1 MSTQGTVRRKTC
13 PRPYS
18 STGDSGDKC
27 PHCPR
32 YIPTGGDGV
41 RELQST
47 EVLTAT
53 GPTVPT
59 VPSVPT
65 RPSDSPSQRLSRR
78 ATLVSETNFGAGPS
92 QEVFQ
97 KMARRRFQDPMPRKE
112 GRWWYLLTWQD
123 ELRNGRRTRKRRRIK
138 LAPATMLERE
148 VRKIAA
154 ETLRPVNQGLI
165 TVGSATTFEEY
176 NEAVYM
182 QTMLPLLAKS
192 SQERYRGVIKNHLK
206 PQFSGMCLR
215 EMTPLILQRY
225 LSGLSESSL
234 AYESRDKIRDVLSSI
249 LRSAVQYGYLVTNP
263 VEGLR
268 LPRAKRG
275 KLSKPFIRP
284 EQFEILLSVIPEPYA
299 TMVYVAVFTGL
310 RVSELI
316 ALRWRN
322 VHEDSITVDE
332 RCCRGDWGAP
342 KSESSNATIAVNSA
356 VVHRIHLLRALTVEV
371 RAGNATRKYRV
382 VKADGPD
389 DLVFQSLVKGGPMR
403 DNNILTRVIK
413 PVARKV
419 GLDFVNWRCLR
430 RSHATW
436 LKLVGADVK
445 DAQAQ
450 MRHSRAS
457 TTMDI
462 YQQFVPESQR
472 KAVDRLTGLVGSGM
486 VN

>member
-1 MSTQGTVRRKTC
+1 
-13 PRPYS
+13 
-18 STGDSGDKC
+18 
-27 PHCPR
+27 
-32 YIPTGGDGV
+32 
-41 RELQST
+41 
-47 EVLTAT
+47 
-53 GPTVPT
+53 
-59 VPSVPT
+59 
-65 RPSDSPSQRLSRR
+65 
-78 ATLVSETNFGAGPS
+78 
-92 QEVFQ
+92 
-97 KMARRRFQDPMPRKE
+97 MARRRFQDPVPRKE
-112 GRWWYLLTWQD
+112 GRWWYILTWQD
-123 ELRNGRRTRKRRRIK
+123 ELRNGKRSRKRRRIK

-148 VRKIAA
+148 ARKIAA
-154 ETLRPVNQGLI
+154 ETLRPINQGLI
-165 TVGSATTFEEY
+165 TVGSATTFEAY
-176 NEAVYM
+176 NEAVYIP
-182 QTMLPLLAKS
+182 TMLPLLARS

-206 PQFSGMCLR
+206 PQFGGMCLR
-215 EMTPLILQRY
+215 DMTPLAIQQY

-268 LPRAKRG
+268 LRRAKRG

-284 EQFEILLSVIPEPYA
+284 EQFVILLSVIPEPYA

-322 VHEDSITVDE
+322 VHEDSITIDE

-356 VVHRIHLLRALTVEV
+356 VIHRIHRLRALTVEV
-371 RAGNATRKYRV
+371 RAGSGKRKYRV
-382 VKADGPD
+382 VRADGQD
-389 DLVFQSLVKGGPMR
+389 DPVFQSLVKGGPMR
-403 DNNILTRVIK
+403 DNNILTRTIK
-413 PVARKV
+413 PAARKV

-436 LKLVGADVK
+436 LKMAGADVK

-472 KAVDRLTGLVGSGM
+472 KAVDRLTGLVGSSM

>member
-1 MSTQGTVRRKTC
+1 VKPILTQE
-13 PRPYS
+13 
-18 STGDSGDKC
+18 D
-27 PHCPR
+27 
-32 YIPTGGDGV
+32 IPEASLERGI
-41 RELQST
+41 
-47 EVLTAT
+47 VLH
-53 GPTVPT
+53 
-59 VPSVPT
+59 
-65 RPSDSPSQRLSRR
+65 
-78 ATLVSETNFGAGPS
+78 ETNFGPGPS

-112 GRWWYLLTWQD
+112 GRWWYILTWQD
-123 ELRNGRRTRKRRRIK
+123 ELRNGNRTRKRRRIK

-176 NEAVYM
+176 AVTVYIP
-182 QTMLPLLAKS
+182 TLLPLMAKS
-192 SQERYRGVIKNHLK
+192 TQERYQGVFKNHLK
-206 PQFSGMCLR
+206 PKFGGMCLR
-215 EMTPLILQRY
+215 DMTPLALQQY
-225 LSGLSESSL
+225 LSGLSDSKL

-249 LRSAVQYGYLVTNP
+249 LRSAVQYGFLVTNP

-268 LPRAKRG
+268 LPRAKRR
-275 KLSKPFIRP
+275 KLSKPYLRP
-284 EQFEILLSVIPEPYA
+284 DQFSTLLEVIPEPYA

-310 RVSELI
+310 RISELA

-322 VHEDSITVDE
+322 VHEDSITIDE
-332 RCCRGDWGAP
+332 RFCRGDWGAP

-356 VVHRIHLLRALTVEV
+356 VIQRINALRPMTVEV
-371 RAGNATRKYRV
+371 RAGSGTRKYRV
-382 VKADGPD
+382 VKTDGSD

-403 DNNILTRVIK
+403 DNNTLTRVIK
-413 PVARKV
+413 PAARKV

-450 MRHSRAS
+450 MRRSRAS

-472 KAVDRLTGLVGSGM
+472 KAVDRLTGLVGSSM